1 MLQALQAKI
10 EEANSAL
17 EEAQSALFD
26 LKASFQ
32 DDPQALTPWMN
43 TLFDTAD
50 LGVTTFSACGSFW
63 PRADLTAVFSRSHG
77 AEHTAGGEKV
87 LAAFRKRFM
96 LERGAA
102 AAPQLIFRIA
112 LNVLRAAVTEEVV
125 AEAVARLMETAG
137 IDPEG
142 EAPEAL
148 DAVEVCWWEGSG
160 QSPVAALRQ
169 LADMCREVTEVDE
182 ETGEVTVT
190 APRKIR
196 ALGVYGFS
204 ARCGRVHCEVRGT
217 AAAAG
222 VLCCGVR
229 KAKPG
234 WCQSRR
240 TWVWT
245 DLAV

>member
-1 MLQALQAKI
+1 MVGHHPPTRLQGLQAKI
-10 EEANSAL
+10 DELTAAM
-17 EEAQSALFD
+17 EEAQTAFTE

-43 TLFDTAD
+43 ALFHTAD

-63 PRADLTAVFSRSHG
+63 PRADLRAVFSRSHG
-77 AEHTAGGEKV
+77 AEHTSGPAKL
-87 LAAFRKRFM
+87 LAAFRKRFI

-102 AAPQLIFRIA
+102 AAPQIIFRVAPNA
-112 LNVLRAAVTEEVV
+112 LRSAVTEEVV
-125 AEAVARLMETAG
+125 SDTVARLMETAG
-137 IDPEG
+137 ADPEA

-169 LADMCREVTEVDE
+169 LQEMCREVTETDE

-204 ARCGRVHCEVRGT
+204 TRCV
-217 AAAAG
+217 
-222 VLCCGVR
+222 
-229 KAKPG
+229 
-234 WCQSRR
+234 SRMPP
-240 TWVWT
+240 
-245 DLAV
+245 